1 MGRKVKRALLLLLTL
16 MVCLSAVTAHAAT
29 FAQDGIEVTLTTDKS
44 NYEENEE
51 IDVTLTITNSNDEDI
66 APVTVQYT
74 LPETCRIDANQGSY
88 TEHFDIIKSGETKVV
103 KTTLKVMSEAQIDGL
118 PSTGDTSNIFLWLV
132 LAAASVFA
140 LTRMSL
146 RSIKRLSAIVLCV
159 CLMTSMLPGA
169 VSTALAEEVAI
180 KLNAA
185 KDSTIVVPPISED
198 VIDEEMVDEEPAETA
213 EKSASTDFEESKA
226 FDGVTVLSFEEDVK
240 RSKEAGIS
248 SNMQQEPKKA
258 DKNAEPDDLDDAS
271 ICGVMDVS
279 KSITVLG
286 SEEDVKISISYGK
299 GSVMQNAATY
309 KSISN
314 DPLWYTKTSS
324 TKEKYSKT
332 ISSSVTL
339 PQSSHNYKNYTDEV
353 YRLKG
358 GNGTFGV
365 TLHFDDRT
373 NFESGWDGLLVYA
386 GNEEYITRYTGSSLA
401 GQTVTFGLSNLDTSI
416 NGVILRLA
424 TDVSNRYYG
433 FKVTKAIAH
442 KMPVISS
449 CAIVNGDGD
458 VKLTWKKLTGYTGYS
473 IERAEV
479 TNGTAGTY
487 YTIAEYASSKATS
500 FTDTSTVRGKTYAYR
515 MRQVYNGYDGYYY
528 RGPMYSHPYTISIP
542 GTLPAPKNVYV
553 NSSSSSKVQVSWDDV
568 AGASGYAIYSSK
580 DYDSGYKRITRVSAS
595 KDYASISAPRTKGLS
610 YYYVRPYI
618 KADGF
623 YFYGQ
628 TSAIEPNYALS
639 VPSGVTGKKLTADSF
654 RLSWKKVSNAQ
665 LYILYASNQKSTGYE
680 PLYNV
685 NDELITTTSTSIDL
699 TGLSGLTGDMYFR
712 VSAARVDGDCVSQS
726 LLSSPAQYG
735 KTKYRALL
743 IGNTYPGEGS
753 MELDGPD
760 NDVVAMNKML
770 QRQTGTPYAVTTK
783 YNLTASSMKSAIAS
797 AFAGADSNDISLF
810 YYSGHGN
817 GGASSSKYLGALCGT
832 YGTYLTVD
840 ELRKELDKIPGK
852 KIVLLDSCHS
862 GNHIG
867 KSVDSV
873 ENEAEAFND
882 AVISAFA
889 AKDKANLASSNYYVI
904 TACGKSQTSKTVSY
918 DGRYWFGLFTQ
929 GVTKGSGYDARNRTN
944 CSWYADSNSNGSIT
958 LSEAYN
964 YIKQVV
970 SESGLSQSTKYYG
983 PTSTVLW
990 KR

>member
-1 MGRKVKRALLLLLTL
+1 MRRKAKRVLLLLLTL
-16 MVCLSAVTAHAAT
+16 LVCLSAVTAHAAT
-29 FAQDGIEVTLTTDKS
+29 FEKDGIEVTLTTDKS
-44 NYEENEE
+44 KYEENEE

-66 APVTVQYT
+66 SPVTVQYT
-74 LPETCRIDANQGSY
+74 IPEMCRIDTNQGSH
-88 TEHFDIIKSGETKVV
+88 TEHFDVIKSGETKVV
-103 KTTLKVMSEAQIDGL
+103 KTTLKVMSETQIDGL
-118 PSTGDTSNIFLWLV
+118 PSTGDSSNIFLWLL
-132 LAAASVFA
+132 LAGASIFA
-140 LTRMSL
+140 ISRMSL
-146 RSIKRLSAIVLCV
+146 RSIKRLSALVLCV

-169 VSTALAEEVAI
+169 VSTALAEEVAV
-180 KLNAA
+180 KLNAV
-185 KDSTIVVPPISED
+185 KDHTIEVPLLIED
-198 VIDEEMVDEEPAETA
+198 VIDEEAFEGELAEEA
-213 EKSASTDFEESKA
+213 EKSASADFEEPKA
-226 FDGVTVLSFEEDVK
+226 FDGVTVLSFEDDVK
-240 RSKEAGIS
+240 RSKEAGIN

-258 DKNAEPDDLDDAS
+258 DVNAEPDDLDAAVS
-271 ICGVMDVS
+271 GEMDIS
-279 KSITVLG
+279 KSIIVMG

-299 GSVMQNAATY
+299 GSIMQTAATY

-324 TKEKYSKT
+324 TKEKYSQT
-332 ISSSVTL
+332 IASGIIL

-358 GNGTFGV
+358 GSGCFGV
-365 TLHFDDRT
+365 TLHFDDST
-373 NFESGWDGLLVYA
+373 YFESGWDGLLIYA

-401 GQTVTFGLSNLDTSI
+401 GQSLTFSISNLDTSI

-442 KMPVISS
+442 KMPKIST
-449 CAIVNGDGD
+449 CEIVNNDGD
-458 VKLTWKKLTGYTGYS
+458 VKLTWKKLTGYSGYS

-479 TNGTAGTY
+479 TNGSVGTY
-487 YTIAEYASSKATS
+487 YTIAEYSSSKATS

-515 MRQVYNGYDGYYY
+515 MRQIYNGYDGYYY
-528 RGPMYSHPYTISIP
+528 RGPIYSHPYTISIP

-553 NSSSSSKVQVSWDDV
+553 NSSSSSRVQVSWDDV
-568 AGASGYAIYSSK
+568 AGASGYAIYSSRN
-580 DYDSGYKRITRVSAS
+580 YDSGYKRITRVSAS
-595 KDYASISAPRTKGLS
+595 KDYASIDAPRTSGLS

-628 TSAIEPNYALS
+628 TSAVEPNYALS
-639 VPSGVTGKKLTADSF
+639 VPSEVTGKKLTADSF
-654 RLSWKKVSNAQ
+654 RISWKKVANAQ
-665 LYILYASNQKSTGYE
+665 LYILYASNQKSSGYE

-685 NDELITTTSTSIDL
+685 NDELITTTGTSIDL
-699 TGLSGLTGDMYFR
+699 TGLSGLTDDMYFR

-726 LLSSPAQYG
+726 LLSSYARYA

-760 NDVVAMNKML
+760 NDVAAVNKML

-783 YNLTASSMKSAIAS
+783 YNITDSGMKSAIAS

-810 YYSGHGN
+810 YYSGHG
-817 GGASSSKYLGALCGT
+817 AYSSSSSYLGALCGT
-832 YGTYLTVD
+832 YDTYLTVN
-840 ELRKELDKIPGK
+840 ELRTELDKIPGK

-867 KSVDSV
+867 KSAGAV
-873 ENEAEAFND
+873 ENEVEAFND

-889 AKDKANLASSNYYVI
+889 AKDKANLASSDYYVI
-904 TACGKSQTSKTVSY
+904 TACGKSQTSKTVSH
-918 DGRYWFGLFTQ
+918 DGNYWYGLFTQ
-929 GVTKGSGYDARNRTN
+929 GLTKGSGYDTRYRTN
-944 CSWYADSNSNGSIT
+944 CSWYADANSNGAVT

-970 SESGLSQSTKYYG
+970 SESGLVQSTKYYG

-990 KR
+990 SR